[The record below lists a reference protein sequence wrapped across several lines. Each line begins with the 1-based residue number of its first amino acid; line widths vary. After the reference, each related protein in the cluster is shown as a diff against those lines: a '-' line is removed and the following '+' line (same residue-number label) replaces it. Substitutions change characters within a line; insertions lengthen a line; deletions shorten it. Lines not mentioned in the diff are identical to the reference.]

1 MLPELIYSNIVFNKR
16 NHILSG
22 HSVIKYLKC
31 ILISKTNFFAYLA
44 DMEKKIFNLIFN
56 KHLRQNLLDKF
67 LE

>member
-44 DMEKKIFNLIFN
+44 DMQKKNIQFNF
-56 KHLRQNLLDKF
+56 
-67 LE
+67 